1 MSMTNGLDYEVWP
14 KVYARRE
21 WWGCSFS
28 SSNPSVLLY
37 YQTTMVIV
45 CSLIHYLAKKG
56 IINVIS

>member
-1 MSMTNGLDYEVWP
+1 MSMTSGLDCEVWP
-14 KVYARRE
+14 EVYARRE

-45 CSLIHYLAKKG
+45 CSNSLFSKKG
-56 IINVIS
+56 DN